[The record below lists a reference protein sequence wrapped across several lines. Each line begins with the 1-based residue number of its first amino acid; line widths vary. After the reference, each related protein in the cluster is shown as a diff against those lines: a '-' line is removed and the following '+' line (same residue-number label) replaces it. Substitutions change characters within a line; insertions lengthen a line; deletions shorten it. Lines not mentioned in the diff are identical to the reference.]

1 MARGLGL
8 IVFAERF
15 LYLIRIEAKEENLT
29 NAETEIKSCMR
40 FHMRHLLSGHLV
52 AIASDSGLFSADGVA
67 WSVCLCVCVCWS
79 RFCKAS

>member
-52 AIASDSGLFSADGVA
+52 AIASDSGLFFCRRSSVV
-67 WSVCLCVCVCWS
+67 SLFVCLRVLVT
-79 RFCKAS
+79 FL